1 MLLQAGQPL
10 CRGVEVDNELS
21 PRIEEEECIV
31 RLAEQA
37 ACYLELAFF
46 GVHDQSGPQPGNLH
60 AAATRRGTYRNC
72 MSLVNRHAPELVL
85 GFLEQLNLRD
95 VAVLLAGSLAFGAYG
110 TALLLPELESPGLNF
125 RIVYLIRTRMI
136 QQMEQGREGRVS

>member
-1 MLLQAGQPL
+1 
-10 CRGVEVDNELS
+10 VN
-21 PRIEEEECIV
+21 
-31 RLAEQA
+31 RLAA
-37 ACYLELAFF
+37 K
-46 GVHDQSGPQPGNLH
+46 
-60 AAATRRGTYRNC
+60 
-72 MSLVNRHAPELVL
+72 LVL